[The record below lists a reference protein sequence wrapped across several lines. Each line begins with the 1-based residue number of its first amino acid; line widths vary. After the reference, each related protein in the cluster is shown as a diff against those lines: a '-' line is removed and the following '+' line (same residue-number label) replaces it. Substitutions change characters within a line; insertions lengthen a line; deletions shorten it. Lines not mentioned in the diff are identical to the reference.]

1 MKKIVKTND
10 ENIIALKTEN
20 KDLKLKLQELQQQSN
35 ENLLENPN
43 IEKLKKK
50 IFILT

>member
-20 KDLKLKLQELQQQSN
+20 KDLKRT
-35 ENLLENPN
+35 PTT
-43 IEKLKKK
+43 I
-50 IFILT
+50 